1 LLLASCECRVELR
14 TLCSLAT
21 LYFHEL
27 GDELPPAT
35 VESLL
40 DICRWHFADLG
51 DEREDVSYD
60 LKTTSRF

>member
-1 LLLASCECRVELR
+1 LR

-40 DICRWHFADLG
+40 CRWHFADLG
-51 DEREDVSYD
+51 DEREDVSY
-60 LKTTSRF
+60 